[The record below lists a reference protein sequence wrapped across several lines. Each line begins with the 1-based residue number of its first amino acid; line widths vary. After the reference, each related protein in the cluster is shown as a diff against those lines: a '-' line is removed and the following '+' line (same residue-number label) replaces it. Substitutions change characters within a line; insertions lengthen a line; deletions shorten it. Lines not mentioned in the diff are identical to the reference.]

1 MASTMT
7 PDRTTMKFSINVG
20 TDVGSIVRNAA
31 FHMRL
36 SESSIFEVAL
46 KQIFHGKTEAQLEKF
61 LRDNGASLR
70 RNAQG

>member
-1 MASTMT
+1 
-7 PDRTTMKFSINVG
+7 
-20 TDVGSIVRNAA
+20 
-31 FHMRL
+31 MRL